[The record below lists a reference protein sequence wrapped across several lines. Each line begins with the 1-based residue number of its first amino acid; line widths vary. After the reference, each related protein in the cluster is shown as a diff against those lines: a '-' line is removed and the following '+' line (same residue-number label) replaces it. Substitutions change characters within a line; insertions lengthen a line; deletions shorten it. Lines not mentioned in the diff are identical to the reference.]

1 MKSRVTGMNRSGLSE
16 ASIDDSKH
24 FLAFHKLTVLIGS
37 SMSAL
42 AICTRDFAL
51 TEAPGESLD

>member
-16 ASIDDSKH
+16 AIKMLSKQTIAPEADASIKIQ
-24 FLAFHKLTVLIGS
+24 F

-42 AICTRDFAL
+42 AT
-51 TEAPGESLD
+51 